1 MKTRISRIP
10 TVLFA
15 ITLILAAFVFL
26 PHTAYAADST
36 IAPSNDPYSAAPD
49 TYVYISCPIEI
60 YRETADG
67 YAPAEQLIDDFED
80 IPEHWLYV
88 LTPLAAAEKY
98 YCTLDLGCRIE
109 TAPLKNAKVSAI
121 YSSYLPDGDLG
132 SLRIEVAEEIAPH
145 TFLVYYGEIKYIS
158 DGTLCLA
165 QDSYG
170 GIYDHHVFY
179 FGLTTA
185 DLPANTQPLS
195 EQRAYRL
202 SDPAVILEVTVT
214 GDAERIGS
222 VYDEE
227 LLESDYMYPFR
238 RYEKTT
244 EATTL
249 GSVKPT
255 VISTR
260 LGPPNP
266 EACRCYM

>member
-121 YSSYLPDGDLG
+121 
-132 SLRIEVAEEIAPH
+132 
-145 TFLVYYGEIKYIS
+145 
-158 DGTLCLA
+158 
-165 QDSYG
+165 
-170 GIYDHHVFY
+170 
-179 FGLTTA
+179 
-185 DLPANTQPLS
+185 
-195 EQRAYRL
+195 
-202 SDPAVILEVTVT
+202 
-214 GDAERIGS
+214 
-222 VYDEE
+222 
-227 LLESDYMYPFR
+227 
-238 RYEKTT
+238 
-244 EATTL
+244 
-249 GSVKPT
+249 
-255 VISTR
+255 
-260 LGPPNP
+260 
-266 EACRCYM
+266 

>member
-15 ITLILAAFVFL
+15 IILVLAAFVFL

-36 IAPSNDPYSAAPD
+36 APSNDPYSATPD
-49 TYVYISCPIEI
+49 TYVYISCPVEI
-60 YRETADG
+60 YRKTAND
-67 YAPAEQLIDDFED
+67 YVPAEQLIDDFED

-88 LTPLAAAEKY
+88 LTPLATAEKY
-98 YCTLDLGCRIE
+98 YCALDLGCRLE
-109 TAPLKNAKVSAI
+109 AAPLENAKVSAV
-121 YSSYLPDGDLG
+121 YSSYLPDGYLG
-132 SLRIEVAEEIAPH
+132 SLRIEVTEEIAPH

-158 DGTLCLA
+158 DGTLCLV
-165 QDSYG
+165 QDGYG

-185 DLPANTQPLS
+185 NLPANTQPLN

-202 SDPAVILEVTVT
+202 SDPAATLEVTVT

-222 VYDEE
+222 VYDED
-227 LLESDYMYPFR
+227 LLKSDYMYPFR

-244 EATTL
+244 GVTTL

-255 VISTR
+255 IISTR
-260 LGPPNP
+260 LGPPSP
-266 EACRCYM
+266 EACRCYI